1 MTAAKARTTTAAE
14 ERARERLAQ
23 CARAFS
29 RLDLLNLSGHV
40 SLRIPDSPDILI
52 TPGGGLDKGRLTA
65 ADMATMDASGAH
77 LAGPYPSPLE
87 TPIHTI
93 IHAAR
98 PELAAIAHLHAHW
111 CTVWSVVDRPLD
123 VVVVYAASLR
133 GTIPVYEEPRLITTT
148 ERAQRLSAA
157 LGQGTAVLMR
167 GHGITVV
174 GRTLEE
180 MFKNAVTLEENAR
193 ILWEATALAPPKL
206 IPLDLLQE
214 VADDTESVRSDA
226 RAFQYYVNLEAPE
239 GAQRHHMRG
248 NPLPDAE

>member
-1 MTAAKARTTTAAE
+1 MTAAAE

-40 SLRIPDSPDILI
+40 SLRVPDSPDILI

-65 ADMATMDASGAH
+65 ADMATMDAGGTH
-77 LAGPYPSPLE
+77 LAGAYPPPLE

-93 IHAAR
+93 VHAAR
-98 PELAAIAHLHAHW
+98 PELAAVAHLHPHW

-123 VVVVYAASLR
+123 IVVVYAATLR
-133 GTIPVYEEPRLITTT
+133 GTIPVFDEPRLITTNDRA
-148 ERAQRLSAA
+148 ERLNAA
-157 LGQGTAVLMR
+157 LGSAMAVLMR

-193 ILWEATALAPPKL
+193 ILWEATAVGPPKL
-206 IPLDLLQE
+206 IPRDLLE
-214 VADDTESVRSDA
+214 EAAEATESVRSDA
-226 RAFQYYVNLEAPE
+226 RTFQYYVNLEAAD

-248 NPLPDAE
+248 DPLPGDEDG